1 MLLVLNM
8 LRRLARAVPRSRST
22 VLGLLF
28 FVVLAAIVAEGHLLR
43 TARPTLPEVG
53 SSTPRAYLPFT
64 PNAPSGGPA
73 APTPDQGVLS
83 SQPPAPTVASTPGSE
98 PPLIPTVAPDVG
110 SVPTIL
116 PSTPAVSVAGT
127 PTPPPYRLYIPAVG
141 SGSAPPVSVPI
152 AATPTPEAASPT
164 PAAPIVPNAPSAP
177 QSSPTP
183 TPTRR
188 PIRITKLGLGVY
200 DSGGAMLPDLDRSR
214 PSVIL
219 LQDPSPD
226 FAQEVRRRFPKAFII
241 GRVFT
246 ASQPVDNPAQR
257 GHDFADRVAGVAL
270 PLKGVVDAW
279 VSYNEVGSSSDPGTL
294 ANYCAFQV
302 AFAQHLQNDYGIAAV
317 AGNDGPRAVTAQDYA
332 RYCAAAIQTSK
343 YFGFHDYT
351 NPDITSLRDPRAADQ
366 VFSYRAI
373 HSALAAAGVSSGPF
387 VATEAGLYNGWRGV
401 TSDTSMAQDYTWL
414 ADQMAQDPYVLGECV
429 YGLFLPGRWENFNV
443 DGSDI
448 LQIMGDYNTVP

>member
-1 MLLVLNM
+1 M
-8 LRRLARAVPRSRST
+8 PRSRST

-28 FVVLAAIVAEGHLLR
+28 FLVLAAIVVEGHLLR
-43 TARPTLPEVG
+43 SARATLAEGG
-53 SSTPRAYLPFT
+53 SATLTPRAYLPYT

-73 APTPDQGVLS
+73 VPTSDQSVPSLLTPVPTPASTLAN
-83 SQPPAPTVASTPGSE
+83 QPPA
-98 PPLIPTVAPDVG
+98 IPTVAPNVG
-110 SVPTIL
+110 AVPTIP
-116 PSTPAVSVAGT
+116 PSTPAASASGSTPATAYHVYFPSVGNGSS
-127 PTPPPYRLYIPAVG
+127 PPPAAAV
-141 SGSAPPVSVPI
+141 
-152 AATPTPEAASPT
+152 AATPTPVVSVASPT
-164 PAAPIVPNAPSAP
+164 PTPPIVQSAPSAP
-177 QSSPTP
+177 QSTPTP

-188 PIRITKLGLGVY
+188 PIRITRLGLGVY
-200 DSGGAMLPDLDRSR
+200 DSGGAMLPDLDLSR

-219 LQDPSPD
+219 LQDPSLD
-226 FAQEVRRRFPKAFII
+226 FAQEVRRHFPKAFII

-246 ASQPVDNPAQR
+246 ASQPVDNPTQR
-257 GHDFADRVAGVAL
+257 GRDFADRVAGVAV

-279 VSYNEVGSSSDPGTL
+279 VSYNEVASSNDPGTL

-317 AGNDGPRAVTAQDYA
+317 AGNDGPRAVTAQDYV
-332 RYCAAAIQTSK
+332 RYCAQAIQTSK

-366 VFSYRAI
+366 VFYYRTI
-373 HSALAAAGVSSGPF
+373 HNALAAAGISSGPF

-414 ADQMAQDPYVLGECV
+414 ADQMAEDPYVLGECV

-443 DGSDI
+443 DSSDI
-448 LQIMGDYNTVP
+448 LQIMGDYNTVPS